1 MHRFARGK
9 SFLDKLEMTE
19 GVHCSMP
26 NTIAVPDG
34 LQTDLRRMAGE
45 RAERW
50 LRELPA
56 LADRMC
62 QEWGLAIE
70 GAPMHGARGLVLLVR
85 RGEEPLALKLAWP
98 DAVTT
103 EEYRALPAWA
113 GRGMVRL
120 IDARPEQGVA
130 LLERLDASRSLAT
143 LPLADSIPIAG
154 ALIGT
159 LAVETGEPFTAM
171 ADRAAEITAALEP
184 RWHSTGEPFPRHLLE
199 RAHELARNL
208 GQRPP
213 SRTMVN
219 WDLHYGNVLAGA
231 RLPWIAVD
239 PMAVLGDPELG
250 LAQLLWT
257 RLDEMS
263 GPAELRTH
271 LDSLVHHAGL
281 ERDLARDWA
290 LVRLVDYW
298 LWGLGIGLTDDPA
311 RCATIIEWL
320 EL

>member
-1 MHRFARGK
+1 
-9 SFLDKLEMTE
+9 
-19 GVHCSMP
+19 MP
-26 NTIAVPDG
+26 TTIAVPEG
-34 LQTDLRRMAGE
+34 LQTDLRRLAGA

-62 QEWGLAIE
+62 REWGLAIE

-85 RGEEPLALKLAWP
+85 RGDEPLALKLAWP

-113 GRGMVRL
+113 GRGMIRL
-120 IDARPEQGVA
+120 IDARPEQGAA

-143 LPLADSIPIAG
+143 LPLADAVPIAG
-154 ALIGT
+154 ALIRT
-159 LAVETGEPFTAM
+159 LAVETGESFTTM
-171 ADRAAEITAALEP
+171 ADRAAGISSTLEP
-184 RWHSTGEPFPRHLLE
+184 RWQSTGEPFPRHLLD
-199 RAHELARNL
+199 RAREFATHLSK
-208 GQRPP
+208 RPP

-219 WDLHYGNVLAGA
+219 WDLYYDNVLAGA
-231 RLPWIAVD
+231 RLPWIAID

-263 GPAELRTH
+263 GPADLRAH

-281 ERDLARDWA
+281 ERDLARDWT

-298 LWGLGIGLTDDPA
+298 LWGLGIGLTHDPA
-311 RCATIIEWL
+311 RCETIIAWL
-320 EL
+320 GF

>member
-1 MHRFARGK
+1 
-9 SFLDKLEMTE
+9 
-19 GVHCSMP
+19 MP
-26 NTIAVPDG
+26 TTIAVPEG
-34 LQTDLRRMAGE
+34 LQTDLRRMAGD

-62 QEWGLAIE
+62 REWGLAIE
-70 GAPMHGARGLVLLVR
+70 GGPMHGARGLVLLVW
-85 RGEEPLALKLAWP
+85 RGDEPLALKLAWP

-113 GRGMVRL
+113 GRGMVL
-120 IDARPEQGVA
+120 LVDARPEQGAA

-143 LPLADSIPIAG
+143 IPLSQATPIAG
-154 ALIGT
+154 KLIRT
-159 LAVETGEPFTAM
+159 LAVETDEAFPTM
-171 ADRAAEITAALEP
+171 ATRAAGIASTLEP
-184 RWHSTGEPFPRHLLE
+184 RWVETGKPFSRHLLD
-199 RAHELARNL
+199 RTRTIAAHLS
-208 GQRPP
+208 QRPP

-219 WDLHYGNVLAGA
+219 WDLHYDNVLAGA
-231 RLPWIAVD
+231 RLPWIAID

-263 GPAELRTH
+263 GPADLRAH
-271 LDSLVHHAGL
+271 LDSLVHYAGL
-281 ERDLARDWA
+281 ERDLARDWT

-298 LWGLGIGLTDDPA
+298 LWGLGIGLTHDPA
-311 RCATIIEWL
+311 RCETIIAWL
-320 EL
+320 GY